1 MKQVKIVVIEL
12 DFRVGIIT
20 KDVFC
25 LKVIEV
31 ATVMNL
37 FLWHI
42 LLISLNTVF
51 RYLPVDEL
59 YTLLV
64 SVVVTVVDNIFSY
77 ID

>member
-1 MKQVKIVVIEL
+1 MIEL